1 MKINM
6 VKKKKL
12 PRGLR
17 NRNPLN
23 IRKSDQLWQ
32 GQTGNDGTFCIFLNN
47 AYGYR
52 AAFRILKTYNTK
64 YHIYSV
70 REIIKRWAPESDGNN
85 TRGYIQRVCEIA
97 CLRETDIIVAD
108 SQDVV
113 QQENV
118 KFLVQA
124 MACVENGCGESC
136 ISMKEIDEGYSLA
149 FGN

>member
-1 MKINM
+1 M
-6 VKKKKL
+6 
-12 PRGLR
+12 
-17 NRNPLN
+17 
-23 IRKSDQLWQ
+23 
-32 GQTGNDGTFCIFLNN
+32 
-47 AYGYR
+47 

-97 CLRETDIIVAD
+97 CLKETDIIVAD

-124 MACVENGCGESC
+124 MACVENGCGESQ
-136 ISMKEIDEGYSLA
+136 IDMGEIDKGYALA
-149 FGN
+149 FAR

>member
-1 MKINM
+1 MRT
-6 VKKKKL
+6 KKTKKL

-23 IRKSDQLWQ
+23 IRKTDQFWQ

-85 TRGYIQRVCEIA
+85 TRGYIVMATTPEGTSNVCA
-97 CLRETDIIVAD
+97 RSL
-108 SQDVV
+108 
-113 QQENV
+113 
-118 KFLVQA
+118 
-124 MACVENGCGESC
+124 ACVKRTSSWLTHRMWCSKR
-136 ISMKEIDEGYSLA
+136 M
-149 FGN
+149 

>member
-1 MKINM
+1 MIKL
-6 VKKKKL
+6 KKHL

-17 NRNPLN
+17 NHNPLN
-23 IRKSDQLWQ
+23 IRKGDQLWK
-32 GQTGNDGTFCIFLNN
+32 GQTGNDGTFCIFLENKW
-47 AYGYR
+47 GYR
-52 AAFRILKTYNTK
+52 AAFRILNTYNTK

-70 REIIKRWAPESDGNN
+70 RQIISRWAPESDGNN

-108 SQDVV
+108 TQDVV

-136 ISMKEIDEGYSLA
+136 ISMKEIDEGYKLA
-149 FGN
+149 FSK